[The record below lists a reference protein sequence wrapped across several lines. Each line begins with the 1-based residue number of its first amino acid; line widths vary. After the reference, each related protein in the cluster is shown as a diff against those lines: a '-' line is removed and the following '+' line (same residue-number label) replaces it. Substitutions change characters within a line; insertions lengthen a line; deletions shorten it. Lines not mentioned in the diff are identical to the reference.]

1 MNNTMGSLLRKKTH
15 ISFCP
20 QCNTK
25 LSYSSIL
32 GKYNCKTCGYTEL
45 DLYGQMKELV
55 EGDPSLSKVE
65 MSLILDVS
73 LREINQFITDGVLSN
88 PYKDIP

>member
-1 MNNTMGSLLRKKTH
+1 MGSLVRRKRGIKL
-15 ISFCP
+15 CP

-32 GKYNCKTCGYTEL
+32 GKYNCKNCGYTEL

-55 EGDPSLSKVE
+55 EDNPSLSKVE

-73 LREINQFITDGVLSN
+73 LREVNQFITDGVLSN